1 MSRVCEM
8 TGKGS
13 MSGKKV
19 SHSNRKSNKKWGAN
33 IQKVTMVVDGK
44 KKKVRVST
52 KYLKTMKKNAQ

>member
-8 TGKGS
+8 TGKGA

-19 SHSNRKSNKKWGAN
+19 SHSNRKSNKVWNAN
-33 IQKVTMVVDGK
+33 IQKVTMVVDGV

-52 KYLKTMKKNAQ
+52 KYLKTIKK